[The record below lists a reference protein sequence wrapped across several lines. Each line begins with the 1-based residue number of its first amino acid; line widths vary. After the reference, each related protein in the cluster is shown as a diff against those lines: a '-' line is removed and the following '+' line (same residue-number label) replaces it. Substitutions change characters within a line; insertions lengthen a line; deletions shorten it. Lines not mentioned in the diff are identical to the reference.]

1 MPTIQVTLPRPHR
14 GQKEVLRS
22 QGRFNVVCC
31 GRRQRRFGKTTL
43 GIDRLLEPAL
53 AGKPAGW
60 FAPTYRILIP
70 AWRELVTL
78 LAPITASVNSSERRI
93 ELVTGGVIEMWSL
106 TDEDSARGRAYARIV
121 VDEAAQ
127 VPKLESTW
135 NKVLRPTLTDYQG
148 DAWFLSTPRG
158 LNFFH
163 TLWQRGQDPH
173 QAEWMSWQMPTT
185 ANPHVAAS
193 EVETA
198 RREVPELVFLQEYRA
213 EFIPDAAGVF
223 RQVRAAATAELQD
236 EPIEGHDYLVSAD
249 WGKHEDFTVLAVWD
263 ITLGHLVQLDR
274 FQQIDYTLQL
284 GRLQAICERFLP
296 VALVPERNSIGDVL
310 IELIA
315 QQVWSP
321 PAILPFTTTNA
332 SKALAVEEF
341 ALALEQHA
349 VRILDDPVLIGE
361 LQAFEAKRLPSGM
374 LRYSAPD
381 GAHDDCVL
389 AAIIG
394 HHALSGGLDGAET
407 VVYDEPVLISE
418 Y

>member
-1 MPTIQVTLPRPHR
+1 MASATLTLRRPHAAQR
-14 GQKEVLRS
+14 QVIAESR
-22 QGRFNVVCC
+22 RFNVVCC
-31 GRRQRRFGKTTL
+31 GRRFGKSTL
-43 GIDRLLEPAL
+43 GIDRIIQPAL
-53 AGKPAGW
+53 AGKPVGW

-70 AWRELVTL
+70 AWRELVAL
-78 LAPITASVNSSERRI
+78 LEPITANRNTSERHI

-135 NKVLRPTLTDYQG
+135 NKVLRPTLTDFLG

-163 TLWQRGQDPH
+163 TLWQRGQDPN
-173 QAEWMSWQMPTT
+173 QTDWMSWQMSTT

-193 EVETA
+193 EVEAA
-198 RREVPELVFLQEYRA
+198 RKEVPELVFAQEYLA
-213 EFIPDAAGVF
+213 QFIPDAAGVF
-223 RQVRAAATAELQD
+223 RRVRAAATAEMQD
-236 EPIEGHDYLVSAD
+236 GPIEGHEYIVSAD

-263 ITLGHLVQLDR
+263 LTLGHLVHLDR

-284 GRLQAICERFLP
+284 NRLQAICERFLP
-296 VALVPERNSIGDVL
+296 LALVPERNSIGDVL
-310 IELIA
+310 IEQIA
-315 QQVWSP
+315 RQVWSP

-332 SKALAVEEF
+332 SKALAVEGF
-341 ALALEQHA
+341 ALALEQQA

-361 LQAFEAKRLPSGM
+361 LQAFKADRLPSGM
-374 LRYSAPD
+374 LRYSAPE
-381 GAHDDCVL
+381 GQHDDCVISV
-389 AAIIG
+389 IIG
-394 HHALSGGLDGAET
+394 WHALSGGLDGDET
-407 VVYDEPVLISE
+407 VIYDDPLVIST

>member
-1 MPTIQVTLPRPHR
+1 MPTLTLTLPRPHAAQR
-14 GQKEVLRS
+14 AVLEE
-22 QGRFNVVCC
+22 QARFNVVCC
-31 GRRQRRFGKTTL
+31 GRRFGKTTL

-53 AGKPAGW
+53 DGKPAGW

-78 LAPITASVNSSERRI
+78 LAPVTAKVNSSERRI

-121 VDEAAQ
+121 IDEAAQ
-127 VPKLESTW
+127 VPGLESTW

-173 QAEWMSWQMPTT
+173 QSEWMSWRMPTT
-185 ANPHVAAS
+185 ANPHIAAS

-198 RREVPELVFLQEYRA
+198 RKEVPELVFLQEYRA

-223 RQVRAAATAELQD
+223 RRVREAATAELQ
-236 EPIEGHDYLVSAD
+236 EQPIEGHTYLVSAD

-263 ITLGHLVQLDR
+263 MTLGHLVAIDR

-310 IELIA
+310 IETIA
-315 QQVWSP
+315 RQAWAP

-332 SKALAVEEF
+332 SKALAVEAF
-341 ALALEQHA
+341 ALALEQHT
-349 VRILDDPVLIGE
+349 VRIVDDPVLIGE
-361 LQAFEAKRLPSGM
+361 LQAFEAKRLPSGL
-374 LRYSAPD
+374 LRYSAPE
-381 GAHDDCVL
+381 GAHDDCVI
-389 AAIIG
+389 AAILG
-394 HHALSGGLDGAET
+394 WYALSGGLDGEET
-407 VVYDEPVLISE
+407 VVYDEPVVIST